1 MVTTTHQSIYVEDFT
16 PSKDG
21 DLLDLFDGEA
31 EDALSTGS
39 GSDTDGFPLSSSAT
53 DATYAGFDKSSIS
66 SLVASHGSSSAT
78 AWLEFDRYRIWQ
90 ANRGQIKESSFLPV
104 QGYMQRKK
112 YVFAWGDPLVS
123 SPAALRATA
132 EAFIA
137 WANSQNLRPIWCCV
151 DVEMEKVLAS
161 LGWSGVMC
169 IHEEIIHPDHV
180 LEMTSDKVRGH
191 EGVGVVKDL
200 KKNLRRA
207 ERAGVIVEE
216 ITGRWKPEDRTQ
228 VEDGMLEW
236 RRSKG
241 LKGVQLA
248 STAGQPWIDE
258 EHRRYWVARWADH
271 IVGVLIL
278 TPIHGPHAYLIKNAV
293 SFPSAPRGTSEHLI
307 HTALQ
312 AIQNDEKHLGF
323 SITVTFGITASD
335 HLTPVDN
342 LKGWKITSLSKVYEK
357 VAKGAGLLRRGEF
370 RGKFDS
376 EREEMYVC
384 YPEDGL
390 GLEGIRNLLKVLQK

>member
-1 MVTTTHQSIYVEDFT
+1 MHDPIFVENLPDSF
-16 PSKDG
+16 DG
-21 DLLDLFDGEA
+21 DLIDEA
-31 EDALSTGS
+31 HLYEDENEDISSSGS
-39 GSDTDGFPLSSSAT
+39 GSDSDGLPLSASNT
-53 DATYAGFDKSSIS
+53 DLTYSGFDKSSIS
-66 SLVASHGSSSAT
+66 SLVATHGSSSAT

-90 ANRGQIKESSFLPV
+90 AKRGQIKESSFPPV

-123 SPAALRATA
+123 SPAALKPTA

-137 WANSQNLRPIWCCV
+137 WAKSQKLRPIWCCV
-151 DVEMEKVLAS
+151 DHEMEKVLAS

-169 IHEEIIHPDHV
+169 IHEEVLHPDHV
-180 LEMTSDKVRGH
+180 LELTSDKVRGH
-191 EGVGVVKDL
+191 EGAGLVKDL

-207 ERAGVIVEE
+207 EKAGVVVEE
-216 ITGRWKPEDRTQ
+216 ITKKWKAEDRKQ

-248 STAGQPWIDE
+248 STTGLPWIDE
-258 EHRRYWVARWADH
+258 EHRRYWVARWEGH

-312 AIQNDEKHLGF
+312 YIQADEKRLGF
-323 SITVTFGITASD
+323 PIIITFGITASD
-335 HLTPVDN
+335 HITPVDN

-357 VAKGAGLLRRGEF
+357 VAKGAGLLKRGEF

-390 GLEGIRNLLKVLQK
+390 GLEGIRSLLKVLQK